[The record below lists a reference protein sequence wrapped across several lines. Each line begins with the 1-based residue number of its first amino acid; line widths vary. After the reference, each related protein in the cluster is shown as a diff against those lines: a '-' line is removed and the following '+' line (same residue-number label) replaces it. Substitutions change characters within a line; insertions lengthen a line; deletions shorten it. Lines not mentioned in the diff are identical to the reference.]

1 MKTAIIHYWL
11 CNRRGGERVLE
22 ALCELFP
29 QADIFTHVHDPQT
42 LDSPVIRRHNVYTT
56 FIDKLPFAKTK
67 YQWYLPLMPLALEQL
82 DLREYDLILSSE
94 SGPAKGVL
102 VAPTARHICY
112 CHSPM
117 RYVWDMQ
124 PEYFADAS
132 IIKKI
137 LAAPLLHYLRMWDAS
152 TANRVDSF
160 VANSTC
166 IQRRIELC
174 YRREATV
181 IHPPVDVDDFDPTQ
195 PRDDFYLLAGELVP
209 YKKPELAVAACNA
222 LGKKLVVIGGGP
234 MEERIREMAGPTVQV
249 LGRQPFQVLRDN
261 LARCKALLFPGMEDF
276 GILPVEAMASGAPVI
291 AYGKGGI
298 LDSAIDAKTAIFFE
312 QQTAHSLEAA
322 INRFEAAG
330 VEWTA
335 EEIARQVQR
344 FSKKEFLENMK
355 RHISA
360 ELKQDI

>member
-1 MKTAIIHYWL
+1 MKTAIVHYWL

-29 QADIFTHVHDPQT
+29 QADIFTHVYDPEQ
-42 LDSPVIRRHNVYTT
+42 LDSPIIQRHNVHTT
-56 FIDKLPFAKTK
+56 FVNRLPFAKTK

-82 DLREYDLILSSE
+82 DLRDYKLILSSE

-102 VAPTARHICY
+102 VSPNSRHVCY

-124 PEYFADAS
+124 PEYFANAS
-132 IIKKI
+132 IVKKV

-160 VANSTC
+160 VANSSC

-174 YRREATV
+174 YRRESTV
-181 IHPPVDVDDFDPTQ
+181 IHPPVDVNDFDPTRS
-195 PRDDFYLLAGELVP
+195 RDDFYLLAGELVP

-234 MEERIREMAGPTVQV
+234 MVESIRSMAGPTVQV
-249 LGRQPFQVLRDN
+249 MGRQPFSVLKDH

-291 AYGKGGI
+291 AYGNGGI
-298 LDSAIDAKTAIFFE
+298 LDSTVPDKTAIYFAE
-312 QQTAHSLEAA
+312 QTSQSLEEA
-322 INRFEAAG
+322 IRLFEAKG
-330 VEWTA
+330 VHWTA
-335 EEIARQVQR
+335 QEIAAHTQR
-344 FSKKEFLENMK
+344 FSRQRFITEMDA
-355 RHISA
+355 HIRSV
-360 ELKQDI
+360 L